1 MLWEKRVKKKKKKRI
16 ALYLWGCMSSLW
28 NSLLGRLRS
37 SRAPSFLYPLLWW
50 EVRDGEWNDDSKAL
64 SGVDGGGGGWMVG
77 VLRRVEAQILVFE
90 RGLTLI
96 PGGVFF
102 SSSLTPGSVLIIA
115 ACQGRWAHLLIA
127 TQPCWFSSRPRHQ
140 YERILHQGPGVILRG
155 GCQPRLLWRLQYYS
169 LTEQV
174 DWCVLPRRDQ
184 NIIREPNRGVE
195 VEGVGWGGCWT
206 VLTSHFRR
214 VTVSC
219 LCCCHIMSL
228 GSCSSQV
235 LNQWK
240 SSSGG
245 CQL

>member
-1 MLWEKRVKKKKKKRI
+1 MLWEKRVKKKEKRI

-64 SGVDGGGGGWMVG
+64 SGVDGGGGGVDGEWWWWG
-77 VLRRVEAQILVFE
+77 VDGEAGGGSDF
-90 RGLTLI
+90 GLWKRSYTH
-96 PGGVFF
+96 PWWGFF

-184 NIIREPNRGVE
+184 NIIREPNRGVG
-195 VEGVGWGGCWT
+195 VEGGGWKGGWGAAEQCWHHT
-206 VLTSHFRR
+206 LG
-214 VTVSC
+214 VSPFPVSVAAI
-219 LCCCHIMSL
+219 LCH
-228 GSCSSQV
+228 
-235 LNQWK
+235 
-240 SSSGG
+240 
-245 CQL
+245 